1 MIERGYAPK
10 LAGLLMAAAVLL
22 CLGAALF
29 SREIVAAAGGLG
41 VAMEYEDRLFDTGE
55 VLSVN
60 ILMDEEDWQ
69 SLLDNAINEEYVTC
83 DVEIAGETFYRV
95 GVRAKGNTSLSSIV
109 SDPTTDRYS
118 LKLEFDRYVEG
129 QTCFGLDKLI
139 LNNSYADATCMK
151 EALVYDMFA
160 ALGADASLYNYAKV
174 SVNGEYWGLYLAL
187 EAVEDSF
194 LLRNYGTENG
204 ELYKPDSMNG
214 GGPGGGAPDGARG
227 GRGGRPDDRESSA
240 GAAPQLPDGAQFP
253 EDGQFPDRAQFS
265 GGGQRPDDAQ
275 RPEGGFPDM
284 GGGGMFGGGG
294 ASLNYTDDEL
304 DSYSTIWEGEVTDS
318 GKADHRRVVTALK
331 NIAQGSDLE
340 RYMDI
345 DNLLK
350 YMAVHVFSVNEDSL
364 SGSMA
369 HNYYLYES
377 GGQLNLLPWDY
388 NLAFGGMGRGGDATE
403 TVNSPIDDAWS
414 STNFFDT
421 LLADEDYRAAY
432 YAAMEQVMD
441 YLEDGGFEE
450 FYTRTRGLI
459 DELVAGDP
467 TAFYTYEEY
476 LTAAETLYEAVT
488 LRGQSVRGQLDG
500 TIPSTSDAQRNSD
513 ALIDGSHLDLT
524 AMGVMNAGGG
534 FGGRGQ
540 EDFEPAQFGGET
552 QGDFDPSRFGGETQ
566 ERFTPPEF
574 GGERPEGLPGG
585 DAGGGGTEP
594 LILYGL
600 SGAVLLA
607 AFLFALLCRRRP
619 RKR

>member
-1 MIERGYAPK
+1 MT
-10 LAGLLMAAAVLL
+10 AAVLL

-29 SREIVAAAGGLG
+29 SAQIVEAAGGLG
-41 VAMEYEDRLFDTGE
+41 VAMEYESRLFNTDE
-55 VLSVN
+55 VLTVN
-60 ILMDEEDWQ
+60 LLMDGDDWQ
-69 SLLDNAINEEYVTC
+69 SLLDNAINEEYVSC
-83 DVEIAGETFYRV
+83 DVEVAGETFCRV

-118 LKLEFDRYVEG
+118 LKLEFDRYVDG

-139 LNNSYADATCMK
+139 LNNSYADATYMK

-160 ALGADASLYNYAKV
+160 CLGADASLYSYARV

-194 LLRNYGTENG
+194 LLRSYGTG
-204 ELYKPDSMNG
+204 SGALYKPDSMNG
-214 GGPGGGAPDGARG
+214 GGPGGGAPDGMRG
-227 GRGGRPDDRESSA
+227 GRGGRAPDDMQQPEPDGDA
-240 GAAPQLPDGAQFP
+240 GAQRPEGAQFP
-253 EDGQFPDRAQFS
+253 
-265 GGGQRPDDAQ
+265 GGQ

-294 ASLNYTDDEL
+294 ANLNYTDDEL

-318 GKADHRRVVTALK
+318 GRADHRRVVTALK

-345 DNLLK
+345 DNLLR
-350 YMAVHVFSVNEDSL
+350 YMAVHIFSVNEDSL

-377 GGQLNLLPWDY
+377 GGRLNLLPWDY
-388 NLAFGGMGRGGDATE
+388 NLALGGMGRGSGATD
-403 TVNSPIDDAWS
+403 VINSPIDDAWS
-414 STNFFDT
+414 GTAFFDA
-421 LLADEDYRAAY
+421 LLADEDLHAAY
-432 YAAMEQVMD
+432 YAAMEQVAD
-441 YLEDGGFEE
+441 YLENGAFEE

-459 DELVAGDP
+459 DELVAADP

-476 LTAAETLYEAVT
+476 QTAAETLRQVVT
-488 LRGQSVRGQLDG
+488 LRGQSIRGQLEG

-534 FGGRGQ
+534 FGGGDRQ
-540 EDFEPAQFGGET
+540 
-552 QGDFDPSRFGGETQ
+552 DFDPSRFGGGAQ
-566 ERFTPPEF
+566 EQPAPPEF
-574 GGERPEGLPGG
+574 GGGQTENLPGR
-585 DAGGGGTEP
+585 DAGQAGKSYDL
-594 LILYGL
+594 LILYGIC
-600 SGAVLLA
+600 GAVLLA
-607 AFLFALLCRRRP
+607 ALLFAVFYRRRP

>member
-1 MIERGYAPK
+1 MIERRHATG
-10 LAGLLMAAAVLL
+10 LAGLLMTAAVLL

-29 SREIVAAAGGLG
+29 SAQIVEAAGGLG
-41 VAMEYEDRLFDTGE
+41 VAMEYESRLFNTDE
-55 VLSVN
+55 VLTVN
-60 ILMDEEDWQ
+60 LLMDGDDWQ
-69 SLLDNAINEEYVTC
+69 SLLDNAINEEYVSC
-83 DVEIAGETFYRV
+83 DVEVAGETFCRV

-118 LKLEFDRYVEG
+118 LKLEFDRYVDG

-139 LNNSYADATCMK
+139 LNNSYADATYMK

-160 ALGADASLYNYAKV
+160 CLGADASLYSYARV

-194 LLRNYGTENG
+194 LLRSYGTG
-204 ELYKPDSMNG
+204 SGALYKPDSMNG
-214 GGPGGGAPDGARG
+214 GGPGGGAPDGMRG
-227 GRGGRPDDRESSA
+227 GRGGRAPDDMQQPEPDGDA
-240 GAAPQLPDGAQFP
+240 GAQRPEGAQFP
-253 EDGQFPDRAQFS
+253 
-265 GGGQRPDDAQ
+265 GGQ

-294 ASLNYTDDEL
+294 ANLNYTDDEL

-318 GKADHRRVVTALK
+318 GRADHRRVVTALK

-345 DNLLK
+345 DNLLR
-350 YMAVHVFSVNEDSL
+350 YMAVHIFSVNEDSL

-377 GGQLNLLPWDY
+377 GGRLNLLPWDY
-388 NLAFGGMGRGGDATE
+388 NLALGGMGRGSGATD
-403 TVNSPIDDAWS
+403 VINSPIDDAWS
-414 STNFFDT
+414 GTAFFDA
-421 LLADEDYRAAY
+421 LLADEDLHAAY
-432 YAAMEQVMD
+432 YAAMEQVAD
-441 YLEDGGFEE
+441 YLENGAFEE

-459 DELVAGDP
+459 DELVAADP

-476 LTAAETLYEAVT
+476 QTAAETLRQVVT
-488 LRGQSVRGQLDG
+488 LRGQSIRGQLEG

-534 FGGRGQ
+534 FGGGDRQ
-540 EDFEPAQFGGET
+540 
-552 QGDFDPSRFGGETQ
+552 DFDPSRFGGGAQ
-566 ERFTPPEF
+566 EQPAPPEF
-574 GGERPEGLPGG
+574 GGGQTENLPGR
-585 DAGGGGTEP
+585 DAGQAGKSYDL
-594 LILYGL
+594 LILYGIC
-600 SGAVLLA
+600 GAVLLA
-607 AFLFALLCRRRP
+607 ALLFAVFYRRRP